1 MKINYEKLL
10 EAFGVAEGEEFLLTN
25 NACKDKFKFECG
37 KLLWFD
43 KLFNGWQESEIIEV
57 NINELFM
64 YEIEKIQWKPKDGET
79 VWWICDCGDCVYSLV
94 FNFDDS
100 DGVALLKCGWLF
112 RTKEEAEANRE
123 RVLKEMKEVMGE

>member
-1 MKINYEKLL
+1 MVKLY
-10 EAFGVAEGEEFLLTN
+10 GG
-25 NACKDKFKFECG
+25 
-37 KLLWFD
+37 
-43 KLFNGWQESEIIEV
+43 
-57 NINELFM
+57 
-64 YEIEKIQWKPKDGET
+64 
-79 VWWICDCGDCVYSLV
+79 CVYSLV